1 MNGSIGTILKRAKES
16 WDVVLVAVVGIV
28 FVGLALFADPRSLE
42 RWFAFMNVKKWDIT
56 LVVPI
61 VLTCWFAFAWYRIFR
76 GFKEETLDEYDMAL
90 AARFMRMSVFVTL
103 TAWLS
108 YVVLRPSVYEQM
120 RLALDR
126 MFRLGVY
133 SAGWLTLFL
142 LAVALVLTTV
152 YFVVRWFML
161 RFFKM

>member
-1 MNGSIGTILKRAKES
+1 MRGSMLKRVKES
-16 WDVVLVAVVGIV
+16 WDVVLIAAIGVILIGMAAFG
-28 FVGLALFADPRSLE
+28 DPSSLE

-56 LVVPI
+56 LVFPI
-61 VLTCWFAFAWYRIFR
+61 VLTCWFAFVWYRIFM
-76 GFKEETLDEYDMAL
+76 GFKEETLDDRDMAL
-90 AARFMRMSVFVTL
+90 AARYMRMSVFVTL

-152 YFVVRWFML
+152 YFVVRWFLL
-161 RFFKM
+161 RFFNM

>member
-1 MNGSIGTILKRAKES
+1 MSGSFIKRAKES

-42 RWFAFMNVKKWDIT
+42 RWFAFMNVTKWDIT

-76 GFKEETLDEYDMAL
+76 GFKEETLDERDMAL
-90 AARFMRMSVFVTL
+90 AARYMRMSVFATL
-103 TAWLS
+103 TAWLF
-108 YVVLRPSVYEQM
+108 YVVTRPSIYEQIRIAM
-120 RLALDR
+120 DR

-133 SAGWLTLFL
+133 SANWLAFFL
-142 LAVALVLTTV
+142 LGIALVLTTL
-152 YFVVRWFML
+152 YFFIRWILL
-161 RFFKM
+161 RFFDI